1 MEFLDGRQSKKLFE
15 KNIVI
20 SNCFI
25 RNNFNNLEYF
35 LRPRKL
41 VQYFVISVYW
51 WCFLKSTTTTGKKLI
66 NLERKS
72 FIISTTWTV
81 HCHCKPIINY
91 QLAELCKHHI
101 SLFSCEDAAL
111 RVLMSKIQSFKIQET
126 NFYNPVQQLY
136 LMTLFNSSLE
146 SSTN

>member
-15 KNIVI
+15 NNIVI

-25 RNNFNNLEYF
+25 RNNFNNQEYF

-111 RVLMSKIQSFKIQET
+111 RVLMCKIQNSRKFNKFLQPSSL
-126 NFYNPVQQLY
+126 FLY